1 MIGLANVLT
10 RMISSDHFMALDF
23 HSCQHVCVPVRVRQR
38 SMWAQQD
45 NEVGMYASGGMQ
57 QNIEGNVFEGNGGP
71 GVVLFGTRA
80 TTMDSNC
87 KSETILFKIENRD
100 FRLGK
105 GVVLLTKAL
114 PF

>member
-1 MIGLANVLT
+1 
-10 RMISSDHFMALDF
+10 
-23 HSCQHVCVPVRVRQR
+23 
-38 SMWAQQD
+38 
-45 NEVGMYASGGMQ
+45 MYVSGGVQ

-80 TTMDSNC
+80 TTMNSNC
-87 KSETILFKIENRD
+87 KGETILFKIENRD

-105 GVVLLTKAL
+105 GAVLLTKAL

>member
-1 MIGLANVLT
+1 
-10 RMISSDHFMALDF
+10 
-23 HSCQHVCVPVRVRQR
+23 
-38 SMWAQQD
+38 
-45 NEVGMYASGGMQ
+45 MYASGGFQ

-87 KSETILFKIENRD
+87 KRARHLVLNRD

-105 GVVLLTKAL
+105 GAVLLTKAL

>member
-1 MIGLANVLT
+1 
-10 RMISSDHFMALDF
+10 
-23 HSCQHVCVPVRVRQR
+23 
-38 SMWAQQD
+38 
-45 NEVGMYASGGMQ
+45 MYASGGMQ

-87 KSETILFKIENRD
+87 ESETILFEIENRD

-105 GVVLLTKAL
+105 GSLANEGIAILDFEGNNVRLCLLL
-114 PF
+114 SNPLSSSD